1 MNLITKMRRKIKFE
15 VDQKSEWHAVI
26 PDWMGERYDLKIA
39 NGAEEFF
46 GILSEGERS
55 FYLDVSDDKIPGAE
69 ELIFLMRDGK
79 EMESAWYFLASYK
92 GIDYNMKILLSE
104 ITEFVFGEFPQRI
117 YFYRETIF

>member
-1 MNLITKMRRKIKFE
+1 MRRKIKFE